1 MVNLGQN
8 SDRVKQSSL
17 ASARINFTQPP
28 TNHYS
33 LPYTT
38 IHHRS
43 LEDYLPIS
51 NPYNSSMYRMAA
63 SHKDAPRRLFLQ
75 KFVSNEIIPPYVID
89 GAEVNEELQNI
100 QNSGHLQ
107 LLVYF
112 SLISDQ

>member
-1 MVNLGQN
+1 MRENVGKSKQH
-8 SDRVKQSSL
+8 SDRVKQNIL
-17 ASARINFTQPP
+17 ASAGINFAQPRNNHALFCSLYDL
-28 TNHYS
+28 TNVS
-33 LPYTT
+33 

-63 SHKDAPRRLFLQ
+63 SHKDTPRRLFLQ

-100 QNSGHLQ
+100 Q
-107 LLVYF
+107 
-112 SLISDQ
+112 